1 MGQRALAIFSPKWSY
16 QTFVNSK
23 GQRSL
28 LLLGASRETVH
39 YGDAAQ
45 NVFER
50 DLEDGES
57 EIKKGTT

>member
-1 MGQRALAIFSPKWSY
+1 M
-16 QTFVNSK
+16 NSK

-45 NVFER
+45 IVF
-50 DLEDGES
+50 DMKDGES
-57 EIKKGTT
+57 EIKKGNT

>member
-1 MGQRALAIFSPKWSY
+1 M
-16 QTFVNSK
+16 NSK

-28 LLLGASRETVH
+28 LLLGASRAIVH
-39 YGDAAQ
+39 NGDAAQ

-50 DLEDGES
+50 VLKDGES

>member
-1 MGQRALAIFSPKWSY
+1 MD
-16 QTFVNSK
+16 SK

-28 LLLGASRETVH
+28 LLLGASRALVH
-39 YGDAAQ
+39 YGDAGQ

-50 DLEDGES
+50 DLKDGES